1 MYNNEIYDIVKD
13 AIVEMDYDEL
23 IACGAPAD
31 EFDFE
36 IDRICERITE
46 HSTVGEISNVIAD
59 VFGQAFDRSEA
70 ADNFIWIA
78 EKIESQLKTPDVK
91 KEKFT

>member
-1 MYNNEIYDIVKD
+1 MHNNEIYDIVKD

-46 HSTVGEISNVIAD
+46 HSSVGEISNVIAD
-59 VFGQAFDRSEA
+59 VFGEAFNRSEA
-70 ADNFIWIA
+70 ADHFIRIA
-78 EKIESQLKTPDVK
+78 EKIKSQFKALDVI
-91 KEKFT
+91 KEEFT

>member
-13 AIVEMDYDEL
+13 AIVEMDYGEL

-36 IDRICERITE
+36 IDRICEHITE
-46 HSTVGEISNVIAD
+46 HSSVGEISNVIAD
-59 VFGQAFDRSEA
+59 VFGQAFNKREY
-70 ADNFIWIA
+70 ADDFIRIA
-78 EKIESQLKTPDVK
+78 EKIKLAVEGINYK
-91 KEKFT
+91 

>member
-13 AIVEMDYDEL
+13 AIVEMDYNDL

-31 EFDFE
+31 EFNSE
-36 IDRICERITE
+36 IDRICERITG
-46 HSTVGEISNVIAD
+46 HSSVGEISNVIAD

-78 EKIESQLKTPDVK
+78 EKIKSQILIQMN
-91 KEKFT
+91 